1 MGGGFHA
8 PVSADGVGGD
18 FGGERSVGQIV
29 GGLGG
34 MAEGSG
40 RGAEG
45 EDVALDPDDGF
56 DVIFPAGIGEP
67 VAWLEDR
74 DGAAFDAVAPL
85 VVAAGCA
92 EQGGG
97 RANILRV
104 RKQSGLVVFDL
115 DDQGDVCGA
124 GDVEEFF

>member
-1 MGGGFHA
+1 M
-8 PVSADGVGGD
+8 SADGVGGD
-18 FGGERSVGQIV
+18 FGGERSVGQIA

-34 MAEGSG
+34 MTEGPG

-45 EDVALDPDDGF
+45 EDVAFDLDDGL

-74 DGAAFDAVAPL
+74 DGAAFDAATPL
-85 VVAAGCA
+85 VVTAGCV
-92 EQGGG
+92 ERRGG

-104 RKQSGLVVFDL
+104 RKQGWLVVFDL

-124 GDVEEFF
+124 GDGEEFF